1 MKIVLNEI
9 FTSIDGEVNHFHQ
22 GMRSTFIRFQ
32 GCNLFCPYCDTG
44 VAVPKKSDQSWE
56 TTPDDILTNTVQAN
70 KITITGGEPLMQR
83 AGCISLINMALQYG
97 CVVSVETNG
106 TMEIPSFWKGDER
119 LSWVVDFKMNLE
131 KNYRDMVFFSQV
143 ALNLGPHDF
152 IKIVIGDVSQLEEL
166 EDYIEIFNSLP
177 CTIAISPVTNLDEI
191 GSEKHVA
198 LKDSII
204 DFMNK
209 NWLPWVFNVQLHKFL
224 GVK

>member
-1 MKIVLNEI
+1 MKIVLNDI

-22 GMRSTFIRFQ
+22 GVRSTFIRFQ
-32 GCNLFCPYCDTG
+32 GCNLYCPYCDTG
-44 VAVPKKSDQSWE
+44 DSIPKKSDQSWE
-56 TTPDDILTNTVQAN
+56 TTPKDILDNSVQAD

-83 AGCISLINMALQYG
+83 AGCISLINMALIYG
-97 CVVSVETNG
+97 YKVSVETNG
-106 TMEIPSFWKGDER
+106 TMEIPPFWKGDDR

-131 KNYRDMVFFSQV
+131 KDWRDIVFFSHV
-143 ALNLGPHDF
+143 ALNLGPYDF
-152 IKIVIGDVSQLEEL
+152 IKIVIGDAHQLEEL
-166 EDYIEIFNSLP
+166 KDYVDIFNSLP
-177 CTIAISPVTNLDEI
+177 CTIAISPVTDVDEI
-191 GSEKHVA
+191 GSEKRAA

>member
-1 MKIVLNEI
+1 MKIVLNDI

-32 GCNLFCPYCDTG
+32 GCNLSCPYCDTG
-44 VAVPKKSDQSWE
+44 DSIPKTSDQSWE
-56 TTPDDILTNTVQAN
+56 TTPKDILDNTIRAN

-83 AGCISLINMALQYG
+83 AGCISLIHMALHCGYA
-97 CVVSVETNG
+97 VSVETNG
-106 TMEIPSFWKGDER
+106 TMAIPSFWKDNER
-119 LSWVVDFKMNLE
+119 LSWIVDFKMFLE
-131 KNYRDMVFFSQV
+131 KDYRDRVFFSQV
-143 ALNLGPHDF
+143 ALKLGPRDF

-177 CTIAISPVTNLDEI
+177 CTIAISPVTNMDEI
-191 GSEKHVA
+191 GSVKHVA

-204 DFMNK
+204 DFMNE